1 METSTLS
8 ATALWLNQTVTST
21 GGTAAT
27 NSQLFADSMAQM
39 QLQEEILA
47 HLQGVPMDTVSIPP
61 DIRRRMLEDR
71 AYYDHIM
78 FGLDEY
84 VKAYKQYNAPGV
96 ITMSFFVTAD
106 GEYCIRGVNEMLKRQ
121 CEDQEGEG
129 RTGSPLD
136 MDEAED
142 TVCYPLLNTNWSSH
156 MALAG
161 YDDDRFK
168 RWSRA

>member
-1 METSTLS
+1 METSALS
-8 ATALWLNQTVTST
+8 ATALWLNHAAASS

-71 AYYDHIM
+71 TYYEHIM

-96 ITMSFFVTAD
+96 ITMSFFVTAE
-106 GEYCIRGVNEMLKRQ
+106 GEYCIRGVNEMLKRLYEAQ
-121 CEDQEGEG
+121 KEEVDGSGLDGGLPTVEGH
-129 RTGSPLD
+129 
-136 MDEAED
+136 
-142 TVCYPLLNTNWSSH
+142 PLLDTNALFAH
-156 MALAG
+156 LALAG

-168 RWSRA
+168 RWSWA

>member
-1 METSTLS
+1 METGALS
-8 ATALWLNQTVTST
+8 ATALWLNHMSASA
-21 GGTAAT
+21 GGTVDT

-61 DIRRRMLEDR
+61 DIRKRMLEDQG
-71 AYYDHIM
+71 YYEHIM

-84 VKAYKQYNAPGV
+84 VKAYKKYNAPGV
-96 ITMSFFVTAD
+96 VTMSFFVTAD
-106 GEYCIRGVNEMLKRQ
+106 GEYCIRGVNEILKRQ
-121 CEDQEGEG
+121 CEAQAEEG
-129 RTGSPLD
+129 RTGSPL
-136 MDEAED
+136 EADGVED
-142 TVCYPLLNTNWSSH
+142 TGYYPLLNTNWSS